1 MHHFVLQAS
10 PKRNPWGRELVLAI
24 DIFYI
29 LSGYP
34 WPTIAGQVCVTAIC
48 RVCYFCYRVMIVA
61 IDHLL
66 KHILFQAVAS
76 RLLLFVYCVLFTCQS
91 LIC

>member
-1 MHHFVLQAS
+1 MYGCSV
-10 PKRNPWGRELVLAI
+10 
-24 DIFYI
+24 
-29 LSGYP
+29 
-34 WPTIAGQVCVTAIC
+34 GQVCVTAIC

-76 RLLLFVYCVLFTCQS
+76 RLLLFFIACCLPVNP
-91 LIC
+91 